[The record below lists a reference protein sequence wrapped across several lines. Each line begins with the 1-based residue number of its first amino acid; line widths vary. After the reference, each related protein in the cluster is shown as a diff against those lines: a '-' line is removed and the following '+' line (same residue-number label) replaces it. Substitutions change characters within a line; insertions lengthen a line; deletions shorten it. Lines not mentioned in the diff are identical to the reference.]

1 MWRYRNITTQT
12 TVFIS
17 PAPVDLIAIVVNTAA
32 VAAVVTVSDG
42 ATATNATTIATIDA
56 SATGNFF
63 YNCACLNG
71 LTVALSGGSANVT
84 VVYDGYYDGP
94 QGANE

>member
-12 TVFIS
+12 TVFVS
-17 PAPVDLIAIVVNTAA
+17 PAPVDLIAVIVNTG
-32 VAAVVTVSDG
+32 VASAIATIYDG
-42 ATATNATTIATIDA
+42 TNASAPTIGAIDA

-71 LTVALSGGSANVT
+71 LTVVTSGGSANVT
-84 VVYDGYYDGP
+84 VIYDAYYDGP
-94 QGANE
+94 QGENP